1 MRGVRGERGDH
12 WGGGGGGGEESITEN
27 HSGKIGGVGSGTISE
42 RLKKESGMGK

>member
-12 WGGGGGGGEESITEN
+12 SWGAGGGETITAN
-27 HSGKIGGVGSGTISE
+27 HSGRRGGVGSGTISE